1 MGAEVLFDAKP
12 CDLRDGLRAHLFWSN
27 FSVPRKEFCPRVSPR
42 AATTSTAALQLE
54 AQGWRRVKM
63 VES

>member
-1 MGAEVLFDAKP
+1 MGAELLFDAKP
-12 CDLRDGLRAHLFWSN
+12 CDFRDGLRARIFWSI
-27 FSVPRKEFCPRVSPR
+27 FSVARKEFCPRVSLR

-54 AQGWRRVKM
+54 AQGWRRGKM